1 MAREPI
7 EQSSGAIAADQADQ
21 AMPWFEHQVRVHPQQ
36 TDYAGVVWHGA
47 YVGWLEEAR
56 LEALEAV
63 GIPYGAIVAAG
74 CDLPVVTLNLH
85 YHMPLRLGEVAVVR
99 SRPTETR
106 GVRWRWQQR
115 IESRDRQV
123 QYLSAELTLTPV
135 DRATGRVM
143 RRPPAPVQDLLHR
156 LQRFG
161 ETSA

>member
-1 MAREPI
+1 MAMEA
-7 EQSSGAIAADQADQ
+7 EQGSAAAAIAADLGAQ
-21 AMPWFEHQVRVHPQQ
+21 WFEHRVRANPQQ

-47 YVGWLEEAR
+47 YVGWLEAAR

-85 YHMPLRLGEVAVVR
+85 YHMPLRLGETAVVR

-143 RRPPAPVQDLLHR
+143 RRPPTLVQDLLHR

-161 ETSA
+161 EPPA